1 MLDIPP
7 NVTTED
13 VKLSFCI
20 ETASRWIEEI
30 LNRPGLSYASRTE
43 YYRGTGTNKLL
54 LRSRP
59 VFTTPTIQ
67 VYEDEAGY
75 YGSGDDAFN
84 SDTLLEYGV
93 DYCLQ
98 IDQDDGSSRSG
109 ILLNI
114 KGAWPRRYVRQRGL
128 LTPYLGDDLGS
139 IKCIYTAGHTV
150 DTLPAVFRT
159 AVDML
164 VGKLYYILPLAM
176 EISSESYEERSISF
190 AVPDKTKNYLTSLV
204 IPMIIWYRNWSF

>member
-7 NVTTED
+7 NNTAED

-30 LNRPGLSYASRTE
+30 LNRPGMSYASRTE

-59 VFTTPTIQ
+59 VYTTPTIE
-67 VYEDEAGY
+67 VYEDQTGY
-75 YGSGDDAFN
+75 YGSASGAFAAA
-84 SDTLLEYGV
+84 TLLEYGV

-98 IDQDDGSSRSG
+98 IDQDDGTSRSG

-114 KGAWPRRYVRQRGL
+114 KGAWPRRYVRQQGL

-139 IKCIYTAGHTV
+139 IKCVYTGGYTV
-150 DTLPAVFRT
+150 DNLPAVIRT
-159 AVDML
+159 ACDL
-164 VGKLYYILPLAM
+164 LIGKLYYILPLAM
-176 EISSESYEERSISF
+176 ELSSESYEERSISF
-190 AVPDKTKNYLTSLV
+190 GVPDRKAYLTSL
-204 IPMIIWYRNWSF
+204 IKPMIGFYRNHTF